1 MAIPST
7 GTNFVQTVG
16 NFVAT
21 FTHPLILGSTP
32 ITLKGFK
39 LEDVFVHTDQ
49 LLDNSKMIP
58 LVDGGTCTITNALLA
73 GRLTINAMRVA
84 NPASGGY
91 VGQTFTDLYSGD
103 LIIIANFLQA
113 LGDSVGGSLTLSYS
127 VGADGVGSTA
137 GITFN
142 WITVARCPPA
152 IIAGNDLPIYPVV
165 FNYASFTRT

>member
-1 MAIPST
+1 MNILST

-21 FTHPLILGSTP
+21 FSHLLILGKTP

-91 VGQTFTDLYSGD
+91 VGQSFTDLSGD
-103 LIIIANFLQA
+103 LILIANFLQA
-113 LGDSVGGSLTLSYS
+113 LGDSTGGSLTLSYS

>member
-1 MAIPST
+1 MNIPST
-7 GTNFVQTVG
+7 GVNFVQTVG
-16 NFVAT
+16 NFAAS
-21 FTHPLILGSTP
+21 FLHPLVLGGTP

-73 GRLTINAMRVA
+73 GRLTINALRVA

-91 VGQTFTDLYSGD
+91 TGQSFTDLSGD
-103 LIIIANFLQA
+103 LILIANFLQA
-113 LGDSVGGSLTLSYS
+113 LGDWTGGSLTLSFS
-127 VGADGVGSTA
+127 VGASGVGSTE

-142 WITVARCPPA
+142 AVTVARCPPA
-152 IIAGNDLPIYPVV
+152 IFAGNDLPVYPVV
-165 FNYASFTRT
+165 LNYTSFTRT